1 MAPACIRIHNAL
13 RPQLPFEV
21 DANLNL
27 QGHYI
32 NYKYASTLSVA
43 MIYPYAIWQTNSD
56 SSIRGLE
63 RSILILFVC

>member
-1 MAPACIRIHNAL
+1 MAPARVPIHNAL

-21 DANLNL
+21 DADLNL

-43 MIYPYAIWQTNSD
+43 MLYLYAIWRSNSD
-56 SSIRGLE
+56 ACVRGLGQ
-63 RSILILFVC
+63 SMLILFVC

>member
-13 RPQLPFEV
+13 RPQLLFEV

-32 NYKYASTLSVA
+32 NYKYASTLSIA
-43 MIYPYAIWQTNSD
+43 MIYPYSIWRTNSGA
-56 SSIRGLE
+56 SGRGLE

>member
-1 MAPACIRIHNAL
+1 MAPACIRIYNAL

-32 NYKYASTLSVA
+32 NYKYASTLPA
-43 MIYPYAIWQTNSD
+43 
-56 SSIRGLE
+56 
-63 RSILILFVC
+63 